1 MDGAP
6 VAEALLYGVERSM
19 PGEEF
24 VSERAE
30 RGNEVGGGRAP
41 LAEEVLALHRKP
53 VLEYAELCTGPLPG
67 AAELLAGQAFR
78 NTYGDMASHA
88 GADSAWR
95 PRLLAAVLDAAR
107 EWSTDDRRSSLHPDL
122 RDTETRATRRAAY
135 DPYATDRGGTGH
147 RGLLLYAF
155 RNLPDRTQALLWHTE
170 VEAEDIE
177 AVASRLGADPS
188 LLNPERA
195 RTLLRDKCVQ
205 AHLDLAPDE
214 HCRRHNRLIDIH
226 ARPDTG
232 ETMREVLEHLHGCAY
247 CGAAADQLDQSPDR
261 LPALLAEAVLGF
273 RAADYL
279 ATRPARLSITP
290 ARTRPAPVPDPAD
303 AEAQPSAVGDPT
315 PRPRRRG
322 PLLIAMGVM
331 LCGVIAATPMALSGV
346 EDDREG
352 AGGPA
357 PGPTTESPAD
367 SVPGSSAADRTPPT
381 ASTPPS
387 ASAAPGTSDALV
399 TRLRNTRTGLC
410 LDVAVREQVVGALA
424 VTAECAESATQV
436 WLLED
441 DGRMRNQAAPGLCL
455 NAQPAGSLALR
466 PCAAQDDSA
475 DEEPGD
481 TRYTLAADGLL
492 TLAPDP
498 DLAVTPVHRT
508 SGAVI
513 LLKPVPQD
521 RVRRSQRWL
530 TDDTSADTPLPSQ
543 TARDTTAAG

>member
-6 VAEALLYGVERSM
+6 VAEALLYGAERSM

-30 RGNEVGGGRAP
+30 RGNAEGRGTAP
-41 LAEEVLALHRKP
+41 LVEEVLALHGKP
-53 VLEYAELCTGPLPG
+53 VLDYAALCTGPLPG
-67 AAELLAGQAFR
+67 AAERLAGQAFR

-88 GADSAWR
+88 GADSPWR

-122 RDTETRATRRAAY
+122 RGDETRAKRGAAY
-135 DPYATDRGGTGH
+135 DTDRGGRGR

-177 AVASRLGADPS
+177 AVAALLDADPS

-214 HCRRHNRLIDIH
+214 HCRRHNRLIDFH
-226 ARPDTG
+226 ARPGTG
-232 ETMREVLEHLHGCAY
+232 ETMTEVLEHLDGCAY

-273 RAADYL
+273 RATDYL

-290 ARTRPAPVPDPAD
+290 ARTSSAPVPDPAW
-303 AEAQPSAVGDPT
+303 AEAQPSGAGDPAA
-315 PRPRRRG
+315 RPRRRW
-322 PLLIAMGVM
+322 PLLVAMGVV
-331 LCGVIAATPMALSGV
+331 LCGVIAAAPVALSGT

-357 PGPTTESPAD
+357 PGPTTGTPAD
-367 SVPGSSAADRTPPT
+367 SAPGSSAAAPPA
-381 ASTPPS
+381 ASTPPG
-387 ASAAPGTSDALV
+387 ASTAPGTGEALV

-410 LDVAVREQVVGALA
+410 LDVAVTEQVVGALA
-424 VTAECAESATQV
+424 VTAECGESATQV
-436 WLLED
+436 WLLGD

-466 PCAAQDDSA
+466 PCAAEEDSA
-475 DEEPGD
+475 DEESGD
-481 TRYTLAADGLL
+481 TRYSLAADGLL
-492 TLAPDP
+492 TVAPEP
-498 DLAVTPVHRT
+498 DLAVTPVRRT
-508 SGAVI
+508 SGAII

-521 RVRRSQRWL
+521 RIRRSQRWL
-530 TDDTSADTPLPSQ
+530 TDETSADATQPSQ
-543 TARDTTAAG
+543 TVRDSAVTG